1 MDTINLSN
9 LAPKKGS
16 TRRKKRVGFGDGS
29 GKGKTCGKGG
39 KGQRGRSG
47 FSLMAGFEGGQ
58 MPLYRRLPKR
68 GFTSRKRTLGKNTY
82 SIINLDQLSNIATGD
97 EVTIENIKEAGFIKS
112 RSPRIKIL
120 AVGELSKKVKI
131 QAHAASE
138 AAKAAIEKAGGELNL
153 ISIS

>member
-9 LAPKKGS
+9 LAPQKGS
-16 TRRKKRVGFGDGS
+16 THRKKRLGFGDGS

-47 FSLMAGFEGGQ
+47 FSLMTGFEGGQ

-82 SIINLDQLSNIATGD
+82 SIVNFDQLSRIEG
-97 EVTIENIKEAGFIKS
+97 EEITIEKIKEAGFIKS
-112 RSPRIKIL
+112 SAPRVKIL
-120 AVGELSKKVKI
+120 AVGELSKKISI
-131 QAHAASE
+131 QAHAASKS
-138 AAKAAIEKAGGELNL
+138 AIAAIEKAGGEFKLV
-153 ISIS
+153 S